1 MGMLDGLMDSALGG
15 LLGGGGGAA
24 GQQSP
29 LLQMALQLL
38 QQNGGIGGV
47 VDKFRQAGYA
57 QQADSWV
64 AVGENQPIAADA
76 LQQVLGSGALG
87 DIAAKLGVSSGAA
100 AGGLASILPQII
112 DRMTPHGQ
120 LPDDQNDPVAQ
131 ALAMLQKTRT
141 G

>member
-1 MGMLDGLMDSALGG
+1 MGMLDGLMGNVLGG
-15 LLGGGGGAA
+15 LLGGGGAA

-38 QQNGGIGGV
+38 QQNGGIGGM

-64 AVGENQPIAADA
+64 AVGENKPIAADA

-87 DIAAKLGVSSGAA
+87 DLAAELGVSTGAA
-100 AGGLASILPQII
+100 AGGLASILPQVI
-112 DRMTPHGQ
+112 DQMTPHGR

>member
-1 MGMLDGLMDSALGG
+1 MGMLDGMLGN
-15 LLGGGGGAA
+15 LLGGASGGSGTS

-38 QQNGGIGGV
+38 QQNGGVGGL

-57 QQADSWV
+57 QHADSWV
-64 AVGENQPIAADA
+64 AVGENKPIAADA
-76 LQQVLGSGALG
+76 LQQVLGSGDLG
-87 DIAAKLGVSSGAA
+87 AIAAKLGVSTGAA
-100 AGGLASILPQII
+100 AGGLASILPQLI
-112 DRMTPHGQ
+112 DQMTPKGH

>member
-1 MGMLDGLMDSALGG
+1 MSMLDGILGN
-15 LLGGGGGAA
+15 LLGGALGQGGS
-24 GQQSP
+24 GQQNP

-38 QQNGGIGGV
+38 QQQGGIGGV

-64 AVGENQPIAADA
+64 AVGENQPIAPDA

-87 DIAAKLGVSSGAA
+87 DIAAKLGMSSGAA
-100 AGGLASILPQII
+100 AGGLASILPQLI
-112 DRMTPHGQ
+112 DQMTPHGQ
-120 LPDDQNDPVAQ
+120 IPDAQSDPVAQ
-131 ALAMLQKTRT
+131 ALAMLKKTRT

>member
-1 MGMLDGLMDSALGG
+1 MSMLDGMLGNVLGG
-15 LLGGGGGAA
+15 LLGGRGTNAE
-24 GQQSP
+24 QSP

-47 VDKFRQAGYA
+47 VDKFRQAGYG

-64 AVGENQPIAADA
+64 AVGENQPIGADA
-76 LQQVLGSGALG
+76 LQQVLGSSDLGA
-87 DIAAKLGVSSGAA
+87 IAAKLGMSTGSA

-112 DRMTPHGQ
+112 DHMTPHGQ
-120 LPDDQNDPVAQ
+120 IPDDTSDPVAQ
-131 ALAMLQKTRT
+131 ALAMLQKNRP